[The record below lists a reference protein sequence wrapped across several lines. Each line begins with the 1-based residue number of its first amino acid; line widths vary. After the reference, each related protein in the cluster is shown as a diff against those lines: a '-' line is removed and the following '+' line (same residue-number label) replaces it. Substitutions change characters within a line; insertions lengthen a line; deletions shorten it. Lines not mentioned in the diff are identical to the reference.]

1 MPSRTDNSP
10 PQNNQ
15 PTVQTHR
22 DIFGAI
28 AAVTT
33 RLAGSKW
40 AFLIA
45 VLSIFI
51 WGAFGPYLNYS
62 DHWQIVINT
71 GTTIVTFLMVFLI
84 QNAQNRESKAVHLK
98 LDELIYAVNRANN
111 QLILAESLS
120 EEELDKLG
128 DRYRRL
134 GLAAETRESLKRR
147 VHEVGQEVE
156 AIGQEVEGVQTRVA
170 QVEKKAEKNL
180 SK

>member
-1 MPSRTDNSP
+1 MPPRMNNP
-10 PQNNQ
+10 PPRHNQ
-15 PTVQTHR
+15 TNVQTHR
-22 DIFGAI
+22 DIFGTI

-40 AFLIA
+40 AFLSA
-45 VLSIFI
+45 VLSIVI
-51 WGAFGPYLNYS
+51 WGAFGPYLRYS

-111 QLILAESLS
+111 RLILAENLS

-134 GLAAETRESLKRR
+134 GLAAETRESLARR
-147 VHEVGQEVE
+147 VNEVGEEVE
-156 AIGQEVEGVQTRVA
+156 AIGQEVEGVRARVA
-170 QVEKKAEKNL
+170 QVEKKAEKTL

>member
-1 MPSRTDNSP
+1 MPPRMDNP
-10 PQNNQ
+10 PPRQDQTNI
-15 PTVQTHR
+15 QTHR

-33 RLAGSKW
+33 RLAGSKL
-40 AFLIA
+40 AFMLA
-45 VLSIFI
+45 LLSIAI
-51 WGAFGPYLNYS
+51 WGAFGPYLRYS

-111 QLILAESLS
+111 KLILAENLS

-134 GLAAETRESLKRR
+134 GLAAETREGLKRQ

-156 AIGQEVEGVQTRVA
+156 GVKARVA
-170 QVEKKAEKNL
+170 QVEKKAEENF